1 MKKGNVYRHYKGG
14 LYTYVGVATPA
25 VSIPP
30 YTEILVATH
39 TETLKSV
46 QIERWSIDSYVTPLD
61 HPVVLYKCTKD
72 GKLWARPVDMFF
84 GWVMEDGQPSI
95 QRFKLVEPQ

>member
-14 LYTYVGVATPA
+14 LYTYVGIALPI
-25 VSIPP
+25 SGLPKGF
-30 YTEILVATH
+30 EATH
-39 TETLKSV
+39 SETGDTVNIGQSSLNA
-46 QIERWSIDSYVTPLD
+46 YVAKLD

-84 GWVMEDGQPSI
+84 GWVMEDGHPSI
-95 QRFKLVEPQ
+95 QRFKLVGPQ

>member
-1 MKKGNVYRHYKGG
+1 MKRGNVYRHYKGG
-14 LYTYVGVATPA
+14 LYTYIGMALPI
-25 VSIPP
+25 SGLP
-30 YTEILVATH
+30 EGFKATH
-39 TETLKSV
+39 SETGEEV
-46 QIERWSIDSYVTPLD
+46 NIGRWSLNTFITALD

-84 GWVMEDGQPSI
+84 GWVMEDGYPSI